1 MTTTYNILDEAFDQV
16 VFIEDNGFKFE
27 TAIRTL
33 EEIDFY
39 DFRNPQDETE
49 RKLDEIEQLLGA
61 IMPTAIYGLEI
72 YYEGYK
78 QFLRDGNDS
87 RAESTY
93 LQGDPY
99 MDQSFDEVSKIRD
112 KINKI
117 NC

>member
-1 MTTTYNILDEAFDQV
+1 
-16 VFIEDNGFKFE
+16 
-27 TAIRTL
+27 
-33 EEIDFY
+33 
-39 DFRNPQDETE
+39 
-49 RKLDEIEQLLGA
+49 
-61 IMPTAIYGLEI
+61 MPTAIYGLEI

-99 MDQSFDEVSKIRD
+99 MDASFDEVSEIRE